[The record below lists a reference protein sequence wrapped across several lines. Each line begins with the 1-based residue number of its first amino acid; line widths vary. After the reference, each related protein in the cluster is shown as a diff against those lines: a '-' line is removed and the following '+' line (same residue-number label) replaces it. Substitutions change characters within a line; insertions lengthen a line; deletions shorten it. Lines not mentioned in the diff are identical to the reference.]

1 MNKTLTVNIGGLVF
15 HIDENAYHKLDRYL
29 QAIRRSFSQEEQ
41 DEIIHDIEIR
51 IAELFNEKISDTNQ
65 VITESNVDEVINIM
79 GKPEDYILDDEETIK
94 TEYIYTGQKKLY
106 RDTDKGVIGGV
117 LAGLGHYFKI
127 DVVWI
132 RILFAFLLVFYGTG
146 VLLYLILWII
156 IPAAKTTSQRLEME
170 REPINIETIEKKVKE
185 NVSYVT
191 NKINDIDYDNIKRQT
206 QVAGEKSGKWIRYI
220 FGIGFIAFSAINLLT
235 IIVAAI
241 GVWVNKDFILA
252 ETAAEGV
259 PFFLFSEAN
268 YGRTIALVFML
279 VTLPFI
285 GLLIIGL
292 RLIYTNIKYVAATI
306 ISLIVIWFITLGLF
320 VIPFANAKNWENFE
334 SQMDRGHVEKQTNF
348 TYYNTDSLNIKFV
361 DVAYFNSDRS
371 TTDGFE
377 VTDATIALPV
387 DIELLPSFQ
396 DEIYGKVTGNK
407 LIQAQYTKKGR
418 QSELIYTKEVQDIQF
433 DQKDNVLLI
442 GSSIN
447 NDETTNAKLKY
458 SIYIPQGKS
467 VYINNLIKAALIDS
481 EQIKEA
487 NHWYK
492 MQEDQTFTCVDCS
505 L

>member
-15 HIDENAYHKLDRYL
+15 HIDENAYHKLDHYL
-29 QAIRRSFSQEEQ
+29 QAIRRSFLQEEQ

-51 IAELFNEKISDTNQ
+51 IAELFNEKITDTNQ
-65 VITESNVDEVINIM
+65 VITESNVEEVINIM

-117 LAGLGHYFKI
+117 LAGLGHYFKT

-235 IIVAAI
+235 SIVAAI

-306 ISLIVIWFITLGLF
+306 ISLIIIWFITLGLF
-320 VIPFANAKNWENFE
+320 AIPFANAKNWENLGN
-334 SQMDRGHVEKQTNF
+334 QMDRQRVERQTNF
-348 TYYNTDSLNIKFV
+348 TFYDTDSLHIKFV
-361 DVAYFNSDRS
+361 DAAYFDSNRS

-377 VTDATIALPV
+377 VTDTANTLPIE
-387 DIELLPSFQ
+387 IELLPSFQ
-396 DEIYGKVTGNK
+396 DEIYGKVSGTNF
-407 LIQAQYTKKGR
+407 AEARYTKKGR
-418 QSELIYTKEVQDIQF
+418 QSELIYTNEVQAIQF

-442 GSSIN
+442 ASSIN
-447 NDETTNAKLKY
+447 NDKTTEAKLKY

-467 VYINNLIKAALIDS
+467 VYINGVAKTALIDQQ
-481 EQIKEA
+481 QIGEA

-492 MQEDQTFTCVDCS
+492 MQEDNTLQCLDCA